1 MGPLP
6 IIFEIIAI
14 ITVSF
19 AIGAANLFEII
30 GTVAAFSPFV
40 FPSVFKVDFGFFN
53 KSDFVAVSKDLIE
66 ISSLDSQLACCNSQ
80 GELKTDLKNFK

>member
-53 KSDFVAVSKDLIE
+53 KSDFVAVSKGSYRNKFPRFTAGML
-66 ISSLDSQLACCNSQ
+66 
-80 GELKTDLKNFK
+80 